1 MLGTRPQEE
10 KGGTAR
16 SLIIVLSFVPT
27 ITQYAARATSQRPAA
42 LTHREHPR
50 FQGLFPTRKGPGN
63 EDAFKLERSPFALQ
77 YCVIVGLNSAQII
90 IQDKVSESSLLSLS
104 NTY

>member
-1 MLGTRPQEE
+1 MKESPPRLISCPVLHAAYASVLGTRPQEE

-16 SLIIVLSFVPT
+16 SLIIVLSFAPT

-63 EDAFKLERSPFALQ
+63 EDPYGTDQANEVNKMF
-77 YCVIVGLNSAQII
+77 II
-90 IQDKVSESSLLSLS
+90 WL
-104 NTY
+104 